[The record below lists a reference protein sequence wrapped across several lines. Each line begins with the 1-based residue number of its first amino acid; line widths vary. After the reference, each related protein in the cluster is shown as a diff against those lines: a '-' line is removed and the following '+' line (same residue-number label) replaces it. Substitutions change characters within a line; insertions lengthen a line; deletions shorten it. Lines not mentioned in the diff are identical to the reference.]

1 MHTTLLYRQNHLY
14 QKIVV
19 FFATSTIL
27 LISPLSPPNLLA
39 GEITGNDKCILHLI
53 SNGPDSMTIGEAK
66 SQCDLQ
72 KTTHP
77 PQQDP
82 RDLQNLHAESPGAVN
97 ERLALDD
104 KNLMRAFTLMSH
116 HSNYLLAGAYNFAG
130 WSSTAYED
138 AADQDIAFD
147 NTELQFQLSIK
158 TPLAI
163 DLFDKN
169 LDIFAA
175 YTVRSFWQAYNS
187 DISSPFRETN
197 HQPEIWVQ
205 TKPDWEF
212 FGIKNSV
219 NILGMAH
226 QSNGQ
231 AAELSRSWNRVYA
244 GILLEKENIALL
256 LKPWFRIS
264 EDESSDDN
272 PDITDYLGHGE
283 IHVAYKKEDHVFT
296 LMSRNNL
303 ESGFS
308 KGAVELGWSFPLFH
322 YDYIKGYIQYFS
334 GYGESL
340 IDYNNYV
347 NRIGFGILLTDVL

>member
-1 MHTTLLYRQNHLY
+1 MHPKLLHRQNRLF
-14 QKIVV
+14 QKNVR
-19 FFATSTIL
+19 FFVISTFFFL
-27 LISPLSPPNLLA
+27 SPLSPTNLKA
-39 GEITGNDKCILHLI
+39 VEITENDECILRLTY
-53 SNGPDSMTIGEAK
+53 SAPDTMTFGEAK
-66 SQCDLQ
+66 TQCYVQESTKAPLQ
-72 KTTHP
+72 D
-77 PQQDP
+77 QQD
-82 RDLQNLHAESPGAVN
+82 QSAGAV
-97 ERLALDD
+97 EKRLAIDD
-104 KNLMRAFTLMSH
+104 KNLLRPFALMAH

-130 WSSTAYED
+130 WNSTVYED
-138 AADQDIAFD
+138 ATEQDIAFD
-147 NTELQFQLSIK
+147 NTEIQFQLSIK

-169 LDIFAA
+169 FDIFAA

-205 TKPDWEF
+205 TKHDWEF

-244 GILLEKENIALL
+244 GILLEKENIALF
-256 LKPWFRIS
+256 LKPWFRIN
-264 EDESSDDN
+264 EDDSSDDN
-272 PDITDYLGHGE
+272 SDITDYLGHGE
-283 IHVAYKKEDHVFT
+283 IHVVYKQKDHVFT

-308 KGAVELGWSFPLFH
+308 KGAVELGWSFPLFQ

>member
-1 MHTTLLYRQNHLY
+1 MNSKILHWRNRFYLKPFAFIFIITVLSISQFSYQNL
-14 QKIVV
+14 Q
-19 FFATSTIL
+19 
-27 LISPLSPPNLLA
+27 A
-39 GEITGNDKCILHLI
+39 GEITTNDECILQLI
-53 SNGPDSMTIGEAK
+53 SSAPDSMTIGEAK
-66 SQCDLQ
+66 AQCLSQKVVKPALQ
-72 KTTHP
+72 E
-77 PQQDP
+77 
-82 RDLQNLHAESPGAVN
+82 LQNEGAGVVE

-104 KNLMRAFTLMSH
+104 NNILTPFSLMAH
-116 HSNYLLAGAYNFAG
+116 YSNYLLAGAHNFHG
-130 WSSTAYED
+130 WNSTLYED
-138 AADQDIAFD
+138 VTGNDISFD
-147 NTELQFQLSIK
+147 NTEIQFQLSIK

-169 LDIFAA
+169 FDIFAA

-205 TKPDWEF
+205 TEHDWEF
-212 FGIKNSV
+212 FGIKNSA
-219 NILGMAH
+219 NMLGIAH

-244 GILLEKENIALL
+244 GILLEKDNLAIF
-256 LKPWFRIS
+256 LKPWFRIT

-283 IHVAYKKEDHVFT
+283 IQLAYKKGDHVFT

-340 IDYNNYV
+340 IDYDNYV
-347 NRIGFGILLTDVL
+347 NRIGFGILLTDIF

>member
-1 MHTTLLYRQNHLY
+1 MYPQILYPQNHFNL
-14 QKIVV
+14 KALSV
-19 FFATSTIL
+19 FVISTFFFIL
-27 LISPLSPPNLLA
+27 QLSLANLQAGDITTNDECILELISTA
-39 GEITGNDKCILHLI
+39 
-53 SNGPDSMTIGEAK
+53 PDTMTIGEAK
-66 SQCDLQ
+66 SQCYLQ
-72 KTTHP
+72 TTTNP
-77 PQQDP
+77 PQQ
-82 RDLQNLHAESPGAVN
+82 NLNDENTGAVK

-104 KNLMRAFTLMSH
+104 KNILTPFALMAH
-116 HSNYLLAGAYNFAG
+116 NSNYLLAGAYNFAG
-130 WSSTAYED
+130 WNPSVYED
-138 AADQDIAFD
+138 TADRDIDFD

-163 DLFDKN
+163 DLFDYN
-169 LDIFAA
+169 VDIFAA
-175 YTVRSFWQAYNS
+175 YTVRSFWQAFNS

-205 TKPDWEF
+205 TEHDWEF
-212 FGIKNSV
+212 FGIRNSV

-272 PDITDYLGHGE
+272 PDITDFLGHGE
-283 IHVAYKKEDHVFT
+283 IHIAYKKEDHVFT

-308 KGAVELGWSFPLFH
+308 KGAVELGWSFPLFQ